1 MSLSLDDS
9 IENCHNTINKLF
21 KIQKQIIHCRQ
32 NNIENYKYKHYE
44 SVTIQ
49 NIMNENEKILSELYP
64 PPQISGNVIQ
74 NIMNEN
80 EKILSELYPP
90 QISGNVIHKHT
101 SLDPPQ
107 IVTSED
113 PQDTIV
119 LVSGLYDL
127 LNYMKE
133 NNIETFHYDKF
144 DTDELQV
151 IIDHNNDLIF

>member
-44 SVTIQ
+44 SVT
-49 NIMNENEKILSELYP
+49 
-64 PPQISGNVIQ
+64 IQ

>member
-64 PPQISGNVIQ
+64 
-74 NIMNEN
+74 
-80 EKILSELYPP
+80 PP